1 MAEYMHL
8 VHCFEPVYD
17 ENSRVLILGSFPSV
31 KSREEG
37 FITATRGTDF
47 GGSSPSFTA
56 RRCRRPLR
64 RKLHC

>member
-8 VHCFEPVYD
+8 VHCFEPVYY

-37 FITATRGTDF
+37 FYYGHPRNRFWRLIAE
-47 GGSSPSFTA
+47 
-56 RRCRRPLR
+56 L
-64 RKLHC
+64 